1 MSDPGAVGYLEG
13 LRRAVAL
20 AALLCPGAGPAW
32 ADDVLPARV
41 MALELARDIAQGA
54 VDACRDAGY
63 QVSAVVVDRDGFE
76 QVVLRDVYA
85 SRFTVQ
91 IARDKANAVILSG
104 IASGEFRANRADIR
118 TEMNHVDG
126 ILMLDGGVPIEAA
139 GSLLGAVGVSGAP
152 GGDKD
157 AACAR
162 AGLEAVAE
170 RLQFID

>member
-1 MSDPGAVGYLEG
+1 MVRVNIGASML
-13 LRRAVAL
+13 LAL
-20 AALLCPGAGPAW
+20 ACLGAPSASQ
-32 ADDVLPARV
+32 AVDVLPARE

-54 VDACRDAGY
+54 VDACREMGY

-104 IASGEFRANRADIR
+104 IASGEFVRNRADIR
-118 TEMNHVDG
+118 AEMNHVEG
-126 ILMLDGGVPIEAA
+126 ILMLEGGLPVEAA

-162 AGLEAVAE
+162 AGLDGVAE
-170 RLQFID
+170 RLQFVE